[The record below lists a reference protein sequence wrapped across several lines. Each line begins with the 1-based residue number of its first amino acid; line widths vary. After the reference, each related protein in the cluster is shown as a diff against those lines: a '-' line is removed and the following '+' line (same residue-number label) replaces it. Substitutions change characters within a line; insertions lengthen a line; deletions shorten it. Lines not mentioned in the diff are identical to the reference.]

1 MSSSEQSERQP
12 VRMTREQWHIT
23 ETPDHTPDV
32 HHIHNVDVAH
42 EDSDVNV
49 RAILWFVLGLGIM
62 TAVSFALMG
71 GLYKFFEARE
81 LSAEGDPPPLVLQG
95 DERLP
100 PEPRL
105 QLAPGHPTH
114 PLDELKELRAK
125 EIEALTTY
133 GIKDE
138 ALGTVRLPISEAQ
151 KKFLESNPPVRQQQQ
166 PAGASDASD
175 DLLFMDMPSYYSSGR
190 MAEKRRQ

>member
-1 MSSSEQSERQP
+1 MSEKSAHEAHKSKDAGYGRLSE
-12 VRMTREQWHIT
+12 
-23 ETPDHTPDV
+23 TPDV

-42 EDSDVNV
+42 EESDVNV

-62 TAVSFALMG
+62 TAISFALMG
-71 GLYKFFEARE
+71 GLYKFFEQRE
-81 LSAEGDPPPLVLQG
+81 LTAEGNPSPMAMTG

-100 PEPRL
+100 PNPRL

-125 EIEALTTY
+125 ELNALTTY
-133 GIKDE
+133 GMMDE
-138 ALGTVRLPISEAQ
+138 AAGKVRMPISEAQ

-166 PAGASDASD
+166 QSDGVVNTSD
-175 DLLFMDMPSYYSSGR
+175 VLFMDMPSYYSSGR
-190 MAEKRRQ
+190 RAEKRRQ